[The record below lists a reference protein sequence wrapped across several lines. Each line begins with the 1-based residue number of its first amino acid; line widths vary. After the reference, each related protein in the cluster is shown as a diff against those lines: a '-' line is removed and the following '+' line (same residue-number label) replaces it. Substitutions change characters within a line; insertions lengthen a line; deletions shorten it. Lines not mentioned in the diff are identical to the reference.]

1 MTEVFRSCVH
11 HWTDVYLDGN
21 MGRVVRV
28 SHRTVRMRRVDLDV
42 NEHRSAFAAGL
53 NNGGASGLLYGYLLA
68 WSGTAL
74 QVLIMAE
81 LGSMCVEPADVRLD

>member
-1 MTEVFRSCVH
+1 
-11 HWTDVYLDGN
+11 
-21 MGRVVRV
+21 MGTWEGLFVSVNITVQVRWV
-28 SHRTVRMRRVDLDV
+28 GFLINKYH
-42 NEHRSAFAAGL
+42 SAFAAGL

-81 LGSMCVEPADVRLD
+81 LGSMCVKPADVELY

>member
-1 MTEVFRSCVH
+1 MQ
-11 HWTDVYLDGN
+11 
-21 MGRVVRV
+21 VRRIDFV
-28 SHRTVRMRRVDLDV
+28 I
-42 NEHRSAFAAGL
+42 NEHRSAFASGL

-81 LGSMCVEPADVRLD
+81 LGSMYVQRAEV

>member
-1 MTEVFRSCVH
+1 
-11 HWTDVYLDGN
+11 
-21 MGRVVRV
+21 
-28 SHRTVRMRRVDLDV
+28 MRRIDFVI
-42 NEHRSAFAAGL
+42 NECRSAFASGL

-81 LGSMCVEPADVRLD
+81 LGSMCVKTSKGVNWFVDVC